1 MRARSQGC
9 ICPPDLPVCGCG
21 RVAEAAL
28 LATKALRPRQAELD
42 RNPRA
47 RSARLR
53 ALQRTGGEG

>member
-21 RVAEAAL
+21 RVAEAACSPG
-28 LATKALRPRQAELD
+28 RPAPKQAEID

-53 ALQRTGGEG
+53 GLRRAEPS